1 MPIYQLPKE
10 PIFPHPNEATP
21 DGLLAIG
28 GDLSPQRLIAAYAT
42 GIFPW
47 FGAEDPILWWSP
59 NPRMV
64 LFPEKFKVSKSLK
77 QTLRSHKYTV
87 TTDSAF
93 EQVIANCRNIF
104 RSDQNGTWIT
114 QDIEDAYIEL
124 HRMGLAHSFET
135 WQNKQLVGGLYGISL
150 GNSFFG
156 ESMFHKAND
165 ASKVAFYYLSAL
177 AADWG
182 FQFIDCQ
189 IPNPHLAS
197 LGAEEISR
205 DDFLDLL
212 HAALLNETRRGT
224 WDLVF
229 E

>member
-1 MPIYQLPKE
+1 MPIYQLPEE

-28 GDLSPQRLIAAYAT
+28 GDLSPQRLIAAYAS

-47 FGAEDPILWWSP
+47 FGAKDPILWWSP

-87 TTDSAF
+87 TADKAF
-93 EQVIANCRNIF
+93 EQVIANCRNIY
-104 RSDQNGTWIT
+104 RPDQNGTWIT
-114 QDIEDAYIEL
+114 RDIEDAYMEL
-124 HRMGLAHSFET
+124 YHMGLAHSFET
-135 WQNKQLVGGLYGISL
+135 WQNNQLVGGLYGISL

-165 ASKVAFYYLSAL
+165 ASKVAFYYLNAL

-212 HAALLNETRRGT
+212 HAALLNKTRQGT